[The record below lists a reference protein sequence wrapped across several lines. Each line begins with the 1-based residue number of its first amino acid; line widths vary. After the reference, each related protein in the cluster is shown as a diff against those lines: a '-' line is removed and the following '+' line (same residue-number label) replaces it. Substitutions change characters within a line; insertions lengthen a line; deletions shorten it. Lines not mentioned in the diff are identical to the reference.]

1 MRISLLQLRKKDP
14 VMSLLTHAQ
23 VIATLGPLEG
33 VNLNEIMSVAPTL
46 EELSEA
52 GAWVANDEAF
62 INAGKHLANGRVGQ
76 LVEILSS
83 IEEEADEE
91 VVDRA

>member
-1 MRISLLQLRKKDP
+1 
-14 VMSLLTHAQ
+14 
-23 VIATLGPLEG
+23 
-33 VNLNEIMSVAPTL
+33 L

-52 GAWVANDEAF
+52 RAWVANDEAF

-83 IEEEADEE
+83 IEEEADEQ
-91 VVDRA
+91 VVDRT